1 MKKQPEWTPKG
12 RTTPGFK
19 VEMPSSRNFD
29 VLMGHCINLLLNLK
43 WLQQLQEAE
52 TMESCMDRRHFLPTL
67 AAVSLLAVPS
77 LGLAQTTPSIAS
89 RLVEPTDLP
98 DKVFGNVEAPVT
110 IVEYASITCHH
121 CMRFH
126 TETWP
131 ALKQKYIDTGKVR
144 FIMREFPL
152 DQLATAGF
160 MLARCSGEQRWYP
173 TLDLLYRTKETWGH
187 AEKPVEALLSTV
199 RFAGFTKET
208 FEACL
213 SDEKLYRGIMSTAQ
227 RATKEFGVNST
238 PTFFVNGEKH
248 TGALTLDQFDKIL
261 APLLAP
267 KP

>member
-1 MKKQPEWTPKG
+1 MN
-12 RTTPGFK
+12 R
-19 VEMPSSRNFD
+19 R
-29 VLMGHCINLLLNLK
+29 LLLPL
-43 WLQQLQEAE
+43 
-52 TMESCMDRRHFLPTL
+52 L
-67 AAVSLLAVPS
+67 ATVSLLALPS
-77 LGLAQTTPSIAS
+77 LAFAQAKPPIAA
-89 RLVEPTDLP
+89 RLLEPGDLP
-98 DKVFGNVEAPVT
+98 DKVFGNADATVT
-110 IVEYASITCHH
+110 IIEYASITCHH

-131 ALKQKYIDTGKVR
+131 ALKQKYVDTGKVR

-160 MLARCSGEQRWYP
+160 MLARCAGEQRWYP

-187 AEKPVEALLSTV
+187 SEKPAEALLDAV

-213 SDEKLYRGIMSTAQ
+213 SDEKLYKGITSTAQ

-238 PTFFVNGEKH
+238 PTFFINGEKQ
-248 TGALTLDQFDKIL
+248 TGALTLEQFDKIL

-267 KP
+267 KR

>member
-1 MKKQPEWTPKG
+1 MN
-12 RTTPGFK
+12 R
-19 VEMPSSRNFD
+19 R
-29 VLMGHCINLLLNLK
+29 LLLP
-43 WLQQLQEAE
+43 
-52 TMESCMDRRHFLPTL
+52 ML
-67 AAVSLLAVPS
+67 ATVSLLTLPS
-77 LGLAQTTPSIAS
+77 LAFSQAKPSIAA
-89 RLVEPTDLP
+89 RLLEAGDIP
-98 DKVFGNVEAPVT
+98 DKTFGNADAAVT
-110 IVEYASITCHH
+110 IIEYASITCHH

-131 ALKQKYIDTGKVR
+131 ALKQKYVDTGKIR

-160 MLARCSGEQRWYP
+160 MLARCAGEQRWYP

-187 AEKPVEALLSTV
+187 SERPAEALLDAV

-213 SDEKLYRGIMSTAQ
+213 SDEKLYKGITSTAQ
-227 RATKEFGVNST
+227 RATKEFGVDST

-248 TGALTLDQFDKIL
+248 TGALTLEQFDKIL
-261 APLLAP
+261 TPLLAP

>member
-1 MKKQPEWTPKG
+1 MN
-12 RTTPGFK
+12 R
-19 VEMPSSRNFD
+19 R
-29 VLMGHCINLLLNLK
+29 LLLP
-43 WLQQLQEAE
+43 
-52 TMESCMDRRHFLPTL
+52 ML
-67 AAVSLLAVPS
+67 ATVSLLTLPS
-77 LGLAQTTPSIAS
+77 LAFSQAKPSIAA
-89 RLVEPTDLP
+89 RLLEAGDIP
-98 DKVFGNVEAPVT
+98 DKTFGNADAAVT
-110 IVEYASITCHH
+110 IIEYASITCHH

-131 ALKQKYIDTGKVR
+131 ALKQKYVDTGKIR

-160 MLARCSGEQRWYP
+160 MLARCAGEQRWYP

-187 AEKPVEALLSTV
+187 SERPAEALLNAV

-213 SDEKLYRGIMSTAQ
+213 SDEKLYKGITSIAQ
-227 RATKEFGVNST
+227 RATKEFGVDST

-248 TGALTLDQFDKIL
+248 TGALTLEQFDNIL
-261 APLLAP
+261 TPLLAP

>member
-1 MKKQPEWTPKG
+1 MTSAGENPMKARKLLPILTVFLMTAGVSQAVAQAAPTMAQKLIE
-12 RTTPGFK
+12 PG
-19 VEMPSSRNFD
+19 P
-29 VLMGHCINLLLNLK
+29 
-43 WLQQLQEAE
+43 
-52 TMESCMDRRHFLPTL
+52 
-67 AAVSLLAVPS
+67 
-77 LGLAQTTPSIAS
+77 
-89 RLVEPTDLP
+89 LP
-98 DKVFGNVEAPVT
+98 DKVFGNADATVT
-110 IVEYASITCHH
+110 IIEYASITCHH

-131 ALKQKYIDTGKVR
+131 ALKQKYVDTGKVR

-160 MLARCSGEQRWYP
+160 MLARCAGEQRWYP

-187 AEKPVEALLSTV
+187 SEKPAEALLDAV

-213 SDEKLYRGIMSTAQ
+213 SDEKLYKGITSTAQ

-238 PTFFVNGEKH
+238 PTFFVNGEKQ
-248 TGALTLDQFDKIL
+248 TGALTLEQFDKIL